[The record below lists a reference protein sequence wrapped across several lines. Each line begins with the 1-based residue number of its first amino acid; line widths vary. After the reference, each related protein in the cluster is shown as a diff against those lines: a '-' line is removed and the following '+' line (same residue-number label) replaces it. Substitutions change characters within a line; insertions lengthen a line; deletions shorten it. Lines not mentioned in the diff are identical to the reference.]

1 LIAIVVAILI
11 FVADRLTKIWAVTHL
26 VLGASVPVLPLVDWT
41 LVENR
46 GAAFGMLSGATAL
59 LILVALA
66 AIVGFIA
73 LLRRRPSFVV
83 QLGVGGV
90 LGGALGNLY
99 DRIVQQRVIDFID
112 VRLWPY
118 VFNVADIGI
127 TLGAIVLVVALWR
140 QN

>member
-1 LIAIVVAILI
+1 MIAIVVAILI

>member
-1 LIAIVVAILI
+1 MIAILVAIVV
-11 FVADRLTKIWAVTHL
+11 FVVDRWTKAWAVTHL
-26 VLGASVPVLPLVDWT
+26 VLGASVPVLPFVDWT

-46 GAAFGMLSGATAL
+46 GAAFGMLSGATAFF
-59 LILVALA
+59 ILVALA
-66 AIVGFIA
+66 AVVGLIV
-73 LLRRRPSFVV
+73 LLRRSPSALV

-99 DRIVQQRVIDFID
+99 DRVLQHSVVDFID
-112 VRLWPY
+112 VRVWPY

>member
-1 LIAIVVAILI
+1 MIAIVVAILI
-11 FVADRLTKIWAVTHL
+11 FVADRLTKTWAVTHL

>member
-1 LIAIVVAILI
+1 MIAILVAIVVFIL
-11 FVADRLTKIWAVTHL
+11 DRITKAWAVTHL

-46 GAAFGMLSGATAL
+46 GAAFGMFSGATAGL
-59 LILVALA
+59 VLVALA
-66 AIVGFIA
+66 AIVGLVV
-73 LLRRRPSFVV
+73 LLRRRPSVVV

-99 DRIVQQRVIDFID
+99 DRIMLHSVVDFID
-112 VRLWPY
+112 VRVWPY

-127 TLGAIVLVVALWR
+127 TLGAIVLIVALWR

>member
-1 LIAIVVAILI
+1 MIAIVVAILI
-11 FVADRLTKIWAVTHL
+11 FVADRLTKTWAVTHL

-73 LLRRRPSFVV
+73 LLRRRPSLVV

>member
-1 LIAIVVAILI
+1 MIAILVASVVFIL
-11 FVADRLTKIWAVTHL
+11 DRITKTWAVTHL

-46 GAAFGMLSGATAL
+46 GAAFGMLSGATAG
-59 LILVALA
+59 LIVVALA
-66 AIVGFIA
+66 AIIGLIV
-73 LLRRRPSFVV
+73 LLRRRPSIVV

-99 DRIVQQRVIDFID
+99 DRIMQHSVIDFID

-127 TLGAIVLVVALWR
+127 TLGAIVLIVALWR

>member
-1 LIAIVVAILI
+1 MIAIGVAIVV
-11 FVADRLTKIWAVTHL
+11 FVVDRWTKAWAVTHL
-26 VLGASVPVLPLVDWT
+26 VLGASVPVLPFVDWT

-46 GAAFGMLSGATAL
+46 GAAFGMLSGATAFF
-59 LILVALA
+59 ILVALA
-66 AIVGFIA
+66 AVVGLIV
-73 LLRRRPSFVV
+73 LLRRSPSAMV
-83 QLGVGGV
+83 QIGVGGV

-99 DRIVQQRVIDFID
+99 DRVLQHSVVDFID
-112 VRLWPY
+112 VRVWPY

>member
-1 LIAIVVAILI
+1 MIAIVVAILI
-11 FVADRLTKIWAVTHL
+11 FIADRLTKTWAVTHL

-59 LILVALA
+59 LILVALS
-66 AIVGFIA
+66 AIVGFIV
-73 LLRRRPSFVV
+73 LLRRRPSLAV

-127 TLGAIVLVVALWR
+127 TLGAIVLVLALWR

>member
-1 LIAIVVAILI
+1 MIAILVAIAVFI
-11 FVADRLTKIWAVTHL
+11 ADRLTKTWAVSHL
-26 VLGASVPVLPLVDWT
+26 VLGASVPVLPLLDWT

-46 GAAFGMLSGATAL
+46 GAAFGILSGATAA
-59 LILVALA
+59 LILVALG
-66 AIVGFIA
+66 AIIGLIV
-73 LLRRRPSFVV
+73 LLRRRPSVWV

-99 DRIVQQRVIDFID
+99 DRVLHLSVVDFID
-112 VRLWPY
+112 VRVWPY

-140 QN
+140 EN

>member
-1 LIAIVVAILI
+1 MIAIVVAIAI
-11 FVADRLTKIWAVTHL
+11 FIADRLAKTWAATHL
-26 VLGASVPVLPLVDWT
+26 VLGASVPVLPLLDWT

-46 GAAFGMLSGATAL
+46 GAAFGLLSGATAV

-66 AIVGFIA
+66 AIVGLIA
-73 LLRRRPSFVV
+73 LLRRQPSIAV

-99 DRIVQQRVIDFID
+99 DRLLQHSVIDFID

-127 TLGAIVLVVALWR
+127 TLGAILLVVALWR
-140 QN
+140 QS

>member
-1 LIAIVVAILI
+1 MIAIGVAIVV
-11 FVADRLTKIWAVTHL
+11 FVIDRWTKAWAVTHL
-26 VLGASVPVLPLVDWT
+26 VLGASVPVLPFVDWT

-46 GAAFGMLSGATAL
+46 GAAFGMLSGATAFF
-59 LILVALA
+59 ILVALA
-66 AIVGFIA
+66 AVVGLIV
-73 LLRRRPSFVV
+73 LLRRSPSAMV
-83 QLGVGGV
+83 QIGVGGV

-99 DRIVQQRVIDFID
+99 DRVLQHSVVDFID
-112 VRLWPY
+112 VRVWPY

>member
-1 LIAIVVAILI
+1 MIAILVAIVVFIL
-11 FVADRLTKIWAVTHL
+11 DRITKTWAVAHL

-46 GAAFGMLSGATAL
+46 GAAFGMLSGATAG
-59 LILVALA
+59 LIVVALA
-66 AIVGFIA
+66 AIIGLIV
-73 LLRRRPSFVV
+73 LLRRRPSIVV

-99 DRIVQQRVIDFID
+99 DRIMQHSVIDFID
-112 VRLWPY
+112 VRVWPY

-127 TLGAIVLVVALWR
+127 TLGAIVLIVALWR

>member
-1 LIAIVVAILI
+1 MIAIGVAIVV
-11 FVADRLTKIWAVTHL
+11 FVIDRWTKAWAVTHL
-26 VLGASVPVLPLVDWT
+26 VLGASVPVLPFVDWT

-46 GAAFGMLSGATAL
+46 GAAFGMLSGATAFF
-59 LILVALA
+59 ILVALA
-66 AIVGFIA
+66 AVVGLIV
-73 LLRRRPSFVV
+73 LLRRSPSALV

-99 DRIVQQRVIDFID
+99 DRVLQHSVVDFID
-112 VRLWPY
+112 VRVWPY

>member
-1 LIAIVVAILI
+1 MVAILI
-11 FVADRLTKIWAVTHL
+11 FIADRLTKTWAVTHL

-59 LILVALA
+59 LILVALS
-66 AIVGFIA
+66 AIVGFIV
-73 LLRRRPSFVV
+73 LLRRRPSLAV

-127 TLGAIVLVVALWR
+127 TLGAIVLVLALWR

>member
-1 LIAIVVAILI
+1 MIAILVAIVVFIL
-11 FVADRLTKIWAVTHL
+11 DRITKTWAVTHL

-46 GAAFGMLSGATAL
+46 GAAFGMLSGATAG
-59 LILVALA
+59 LIVVALA
-66 AIVGFIA
+66 AIIGLIV
-73 LLRRRPSFVV
+73 LLRRSPSIVV

-99 DRIVQQRVIDFID
+99 DRIMQHSVIDFID

-127 TLGAIVLVVALWR
+127 TLGAIVLIVALWR